1 MDVPRDNV
9 KTPRKPIRLS
19 LFIESASLQH
29 FEIKTK
35 LLGPKKVDLGPK
47 CRAMSVWGMMWKSLK
62 VDARATWLAGDLGAA
77 CLKNELVPSRD

>member
-35 LLGPKKVDLGPK
+35 LLGPKI
-47 CRAMSVWGMMWKSLK
+47 A
-62 VDARATWLAGDLGAA
+62 
-77 CLKNELVPSRD
+77 N